1 MPRRLMPLL
10 LCLGLAAC
18 AGTPPAE
25 PPPGDEAAGPDNT
38 LELSLLL
45 GEIALQRNR
54 LGEAAGHYAAA
65 AERSESSEIA
75 QRATAVA
82 FQAGREDIALEAAER
97 WRGLAP
103 QSLAANRYLGVLR
116 LRRGDVEGA
125 IEAFRSVL
133 LLTDDATVGFD
144 ELLTILG
151 AEDRRRS
158 AAEVMEVLAAEHPD
172 EPMAQFALARLALM
186 AARPRLALE
195 AAERLAALDEG
206 WPRGRLTLAQAL
218 LANGE
223 VAPALVLAREISA
236 DAETGMDL
244 RLELAGLLTAA
255 GQEAEALDQLE
266 ALRAAEPAN
275 EDVLRALAL
284 VRLRAGELEA
294 AEQLWNALR
303 QGLRHRVE
311 ASYYLGRIAREQ
323 GRDFQAIRQ
332 LSRVTSGPQA
342 VEAQVLVALI
352 YEASGDLESAL
363 QHLANFATASPR
375 HADAMRIAA
384 ARLLVDAGRDDEAL
398 ALFDAPLDE
407 RPTDERLLEARAGVF
422 GLVAQRQID
431 QGAFRDAL
439 ATYRRGLAAHP
450 DDRLLL
456 YQRALLFERMDRVRQ
471 AIREFERLV
480 RMDPESPVFLNALG
494 YTLADRTREYAR
506 ARTLIEQALERA
518 PDNAAIIDSMGW
530 VLFRLGDLDG
540 ALEYLLHAWS
550 LIRDP
555 EVAAH
560 IVEVRLARG
569 EEDEARQMLREAL
582 ERWPGDRHLEPWRER
597 LMP

>member
-1 MPRRLMPLL
+1 MPRRLVPLL
-10 LCLGLAAC
+10 LCLGLVAC
-18 AGTPPAE
+18 AGTPPE
-25 PPPGDEAAGPDNT
+25 PSPRVGVAAGPDNE
-38 LELSLLL
+38 LELALLL

-65 AERSESSEIA
+65 AERSDSSEIA

-82 FQAGREDIALEAAER
+82 FQAGREDLALDSAER
-97 WRGLAP
+97 WRSLAP

-116 LRRGDVEGA
+116 LRRGDIDGA
-125 IEAFRSVL
+125 VEAFGSVL
-133 LLTDDATVGFD
+133 LLTEDATVGFD

-158 AAEVMEVLAAEHPD
+158 AAEVMEALAAEHPD

-186 AARPRLALE
+186 AARPRLALA
-195 AAERLAALDEG
+195 AAERLVALDAE
-206 WPRGRLTLAQAL
+206 WPRGKLTLAQAL
-218 LANGE
+218 LAAGQTE
-223 VAPALVLAREISA
+223 AALVLAREIGA
-236 DAETGMDL
+236 DRESEADL

-255 GQEAEALDQLE
+255 GQEAEALAQLE
-266 ALRAAEPAN
+266 ALRAAEPGN
-275 EDVLRALAL
+275 EDILRALAL

-294 AEQLWNALR
+294 SERLWNELR
-303 QGLRHRVE
+303 QGFRHGVE

-323 GRDFQAIRQ
+323 GRDFQAIRS
-332 LSRVTSGPQA
+332 LSRVTTGPQA

-352 YEASGDLESAL
+352 YEASGDLEAAL
-363 QHLANFATASPR
+363 QHLRDFGAASPR
-375 HADAMRIAA
+375 HADAMRIAS

-398 ALFDAPLDE
+398 ALFDAPLAE
-407 RPTDERLLEARAGVF
+407 RPGDERLLEARAGVF
-422 GLVAQRQID
+422 GLVAQRQVD
-431 QGAFRDAL
+431 DGAYAEAL
-439 ATYRRGLAAHP
+439 FTYRRGLAAHP
-450 DDRLLL
+450 ENPLLL
-456 YQRALLFERMDRVRQ
+456 YQRALLFERMDRVRR

-494 YTLADRTREYAR
+494 YTLADRTRQYDR
-506 ARTLIEQALERA
+506 ALTLIEQALERA

-530 VLFRLGDLDG
+530 VLYRLGDLDG

-550 LIRDP
+550 LMRDP

-569 EEDEARQMLREAL
+569 EAEEAREMLREAL
-582 ERWPGDRHLEPWRER
+582 DRWPGDRHLEPWRER

>member
-1 MPRRLMPLL
+1 MLRRLAPLV

-18 AGTPPAE
+18 AGTPRGE
-25 PPPGDEAAGPDNT
+25 PPDAGLPGGPDNE
-38 LELSLLL
+38 LELALLL
-45 GEIALQRNR
+45 GEIALQRNQ
-54 LGEAAGHYAAA
+54 LGEAAVHYGAAA
-65 AERSESSEIA
+65 NRSDSSDVA

-82 FQAGREDIALEAAER
+82 FQAGREDIALESAER
-97 WRGLAP
+97 WRALAP
-103 QSLAANRYLGVLR
+103 QSLAANRYLAVLR
-116 LRRGDVEGA
+116 LRQGDLDGA
-125 IEAFRSVL
+125 SEAFTSVVL
-133 LLTDDATVGFD
+133 LTEDPTVAFD

-151 AEDRRRS
+151 AEERRRS
-158 AAEVMEVLAAEHPD
+158 AAEVMEALVEDYPD

-186 AARPRLALE
+186 AARPRLALT
-195 AAERLAALDEG
+195 AAERLSVLDAD
-206 WPRGRLTLAQAL
+206 WPRGQLTLAQAL
-218 LANGE
+218 LAAGE
-223 VAPALVLAREISA
+223 REAALTLARRIIA
-236 DAETGMDL
+236 DADADTEL

-255 GQEAEALDQLE
+255 GLEEEALSQLE
-266 ALRAAEPAN
+266 KLRTAEPDN
-275 EDVLRALAL
+275 EDVVRALAL
-284 VRLRAGELEA
+284 VRLRAGELA
-294 AEQLWNALR
+294 TSEQLWNELR
-303 QGLRHRVE
+303 QGFRHSVE

-323 GRDFQAIRQ
+323 GRDFQAIRS
-332 LSRVTSGPQA
+332 LSRVTTGPQV

-352 YEASGDLESAL
+352 YEASGDLEAAL
-363 QHLANFATASPR
+363 QHLRDFAAASPR

-384 ARLLVDAGRDDEAL
+384 ARLLVDAGRDEEAL
-398 ALFDAPLDE
+398 ALFDQPLAE
-407 RPTDERLLEARAGVF
+407 RPGDERLLAARAGVF

-431 QGAFRDAL
+431 EGAYRDAL
-439 ATYRRGLAAHP
+439 STYRRGLAVHP
-450 DDRLLL
+450 DEPLLL
-456 YQRALLFERMDRVRQ
+456 YQRALLYERMDRVRQ

-480 RMDPESPVFLNALG
+480 RMEPESPVFLNALG

-506 ARTLIEQALERA
+506 ARSLIEQALERA

-550 LIRDP
+550 LLRDP

-569 EEDEARQMLREAL
+569 EEGEALEMLQEAL